1 MTSSLASG
9 KPSMTVKPVVAIVA
23 VAFGISVLC
32 GSTERAQSQQA
43 PDTPVEETVANLAA
57 GRVVLAVV
65 KDAII
70 AGTIENP
77 IEPETHV
84 PEPVVLASERFGVLL
99 GAVEWWSPSS
109 NLEIAQLER
118 ELPHLRTYAVAAPPH
133 LGQSQGGDEASDIEI
148 IGQGLLER
156 LNEAAQGLHSNVQL
170 PPDEPLT
177 ELILADYLAGYG
189 PEIWQLSYGL
199 KQEQQQNDYWTSR
212 VLQPRYEQFWPPEK
226 GQPHTLVEFDYP
238 PENAA
243 PTLLELL
250 RHGDRRLEAIRSSDA
265 QMGEVASRL
274 VAGESDKLNST
285 EVVQF
290 LRAAL
295 DATAPAHARE
305 TMAILKPETGLS
317 WILAPPAEPARHR
330 PQPNQNR
337 PANAPTLQP
346 EGAPTLAPH

>member
-1 MTSSLASG
+1 M
-9 KPSMTVKPVVAIVA
+9 V
-23 VAFGISVLC
+23 C
-32 GSTERAQSQQA
+32 GNLQRTQAQQ
-43 PDTPVEETVANLAA
+43 PPNTPIEETVANLAA

-70 AGTIENP
+70 VGTIENP
-77 IEPETHV
+77 IEAETHV

-109 NLEIAQLER
+109 NLEIAQLDR

-133 LGQSQGGDEASDIEI
+133 LGQSQGGDEASDIEL

-156 LNEAAQGLHSNVQL
+156 LNQAAQGLHSSVQL
-170 PPDEPLT
+170 ASDEPLT
-177 ELILADYLAGYG
+177 ELIVADYLAGYG

-226 GQPHTLVEFDYP
+226 GQPRTLVEFDYP
-238 PENAA
+238 SENAP

-250 RHGDRRLEAIRSSDA
+250 RNGDARLQSIRSSDA

-274 VAGESDKLNST
+274 LAGESNKLNSAD
-285 EVVQF
+285 VVQF
-290 LRAAL
+290 LRASL
-295 DATAPAHARE
+295 DAIAPPHARE
-305 TMAILKPETGLS
+305 TMAILKPEVGLS

-330 PQPNQNR
+330 TQSNAPT
-337 PANAPTLQP
+337 NAPTLQP
-346 EGAPTLAPH
+346 QGAPTLAPH

>member
-1 MTSSLASG
+1 MTCSPAQG
-9 KPSMTVKPVVAIVA
+9 KRSTTVNPVAAIVA
-23 VAFGISVLC
+23 IAFGIAVLC
-32 GSTERAQSQQA
+32 GNVQRARGQQA
-43 PDTPVEETVANLAA
+43 SNTPGEETVANLAA
-57 GRVVLAVV
+57 GRIVLAVV

-70 AGTIENP
+70 VGTVENP
-77 IEPETHV
+77 IEAETHV
-84 PEPVVLASERFGVLL
+84 PEPVVLSSERFGVLL

-156 LNEAAQGLHSNVQL
+156 LNQAVQGLHSDVQL
-170 PPDEPLT
+170 APDESLT

-226 GQPHTLVEFDYP
+226 GQPRTLVEFDYP
-238 PENAA
+238 SQNAP

-250 RHGDRRLEAIRSSDA
+250 HNGDPRLEAIRSSDA

-274 VAGESDKLNST
+274 LAGESIKLNST
-285 EVVQF
+285 DVIQF

-295 DATAPAHARE
+295 DATAPPHARE
-305 TMAILKPETGLS
+305 TIAILKPEVGLS
-317 WILAPPAEPARHR
+317 WILAPPPEPARHT
-330 PQPNQNR
+330 PQPNPNR

-346 EGAPTLAPH
+346 QGAPTLAPH

>member
-1 MTSSLASG
+1 M
-9 KPSMTVKPVVAIVA
+9 
-23 VAFGISVLC
+23 FC
-32 GSTERAQSQQA
+32 GNVQRAQGQEA
-43 PDTPVEETVANLAA
+43 PNTPIEETVANLAA
-57 GRVVLAVV
+57 GRVVLAVA

-70 AGTIENP
+70 VGTVENP
-77 IEPETHV
+77 IEAETHV
-84 PEPVVLASERFGVLL
+84 PEPIVLASERFGVLL
-99 GAVEWWSPSS
+99 GAVDWWSPSS

-156 LNEAAQGLHSNVQL
+156 LNQAAQGLHSSVQL
-170 PPDEPLT
+170 APDEPLT
-177 ELILADYLAGYG
+177 ELILADYFAGYG

-226 GQPHTLVEFDYP
+226 GQPRTLVEFDYP
-238 PENAA
+238 SEHAA
-243 PTLLELL
+243 PALLELL
-250 RHGDRRLEAIRSSDA
+250 RNGDPRLQAIRSSDA

-274 VAGESDKLNST
+274 LAGESEKLNST
-285 EVVQF
+285 DVIQF

-295 DATAPAHARE
+295 DATAPPHARE

-317 WILAPPAEPARHR
+317 WILAPPAEPSRHR
-330 PQPNQNR
+330 AQPSQ

-346 EGAPTLAPH
+346 QGAAPTLAPH